1 MTSVAAEE
9 SLLEGPGRKQAPET
23 PKLVR
28 VAREHGVGPFR
39 QLGQILSLMVK
50 RRGLHPSEYYDFE
63 LYHPRYTAKERAQ
76 FLGTKGSR
84 RLNIR
89 RLSPKKSKL
98 HFDLLD
104 DKPMCGSLLSGL
116 GLRGTETQAI
126 VSVIR
131 SFGNLPVLRDVE
143 AIYHY
148 FTQDAR
154 YPVFAKPV
162 SGSLSVGSVLIEG
175 VGADGSTLI
184 LGNGETVAM
193 HDFALEVL
201 AKHGRG
207 GFLLQSAV
215 RQHPKLTEV
224 AGPAL
229 GTIRVVT
236 VPEEEAHPRTLYVLW
251 KIPSPQAMSDNFWQ
265 DGSMLANVDL
275 ETGEVLSC
283 RKGTGPD
290 TAQIETHP
298 VTGQPILGLRLPFWS
313 EVKTLAEQAHAI
325 FPKAGVIGW
334 DIGLS
339 EDGPVI
345 VEANTAPFHTL
356 YQLATGEGIMN
367 SRFAP
372 VFEKIA
378 VRQAA
383 LSRKKKA
390 GRKTESDAGRAT
402 I

>member
-1 MTSVAAEE
+1 MTTVTAEA
-9 SLLEGPGRKQAPET
+9 SLLEGPEQKQAPDA

-28 VAREHGVGPFR
+28 VAREHGLGPLKQF
-39 QLGQILSLMVK
+39 GQILSLQMK
-50 RRGLHPSEYYDFE
+50 RTGMSTSEYYDFE
-63 LYHPRYTAKERAQ
+63 LYLSRYSAEERAQ
-76 FLGTKGSR
+76 FLGVKGSR
-84 RLNIR
+84 KLNLL
-89 RLSPKKSKL
+89 RLSPKESQL
-98 HFDLLD
+98 HFDLMN
-104 DKPMCGSLLSGL
+104 DKPMFASLLSGF
-116 GLRGTETQAI
+116 GLRATETQAV

-131 SFGNLPVLRDVE
+131 SFGNVPVLRDVE

-148 FTQDAR
+148 FTQEAR

-162 SGSLSVGSVLIEG
+162 LGSLSVGSVLIEG
-175 VGADGSTLI
+175 LGADGSTLI
-184 LGNGETVAM
+184 LGNGKTVAM
-193 HDFALEVL
+193 HEFALEVL
-201 AKHGRG
+201 EKHGRA

-236 VPEEEAHPRTLYVLW
+236 VPEEEARPRTLYVLW

-275 ETGEVLSC
+275 ETGDVLSC

-290 TAQIETHP
+290 TAHIEAHP
-298 VTGQPILGLRLPFWS
+298 VTGQPIVGLRLPFWS
-313 EVKTLAEQAHAI
+313 EVKQLAEQAHAI

-345 VEANTAPFHTL
+345 VEGNTAPFHTL
-356 YQLATGEGIMN
+356 YQLATGEGVMN
-367 SRFAP
+367 PRFAP

-383 LSRKKKA
+383 QAKAKKA
-390 GRKTESDAGRAT
+390 GRKSKKEASRVKT
-402 I
+402 